1 MTWQELFAANRV
13 EKHKTSRQELD
24 DLRKAVNRNLHDA
37 DLPGLSAD
45 NKFGL
50 AYEAGLLLAKMA
62 VACAGYRVK
71 GQGAQQATF
80 ASLKLA
86 IGDPIVE
93 MASYLDRC
101 RRKRNEIS
109 YDTAGLASDTEAEE
123 LLAKLKEFR
132 NTIEAWIADNHAE
145 FAKKKK

>member
-1 MTWQELFAANRV
+1 M
-13 EKHKTSRQELD
+13 D
-24 DLRKAVNRNLHDA
+24 DLRKAVFRNLHDA

-71 GQGAQQATF
+71 WQGAHQTTF

-86 IGDPIVE
+86 IGSSIVE

-109 YDTAGLASDTEAEE
+109 YDTAGLVSDTEAEE
-123 LLAKLKEFR
+123 LLAKLKEFQ
-132 NTIEAWIADNHAE
+132 NVIEAWIAENHAN
-145 FAKKKK
+145 FASKKK